1 MEHNLSRYVCTLWI
15 LAAIFGVGRTLCAAT
30 FAAGGLGDAGIY
42 KVALERI
49 GPFMPTM
56 SIVCLAGGLVLL
68 AIDLI
73 LSIRNK
79 KK

>member
-15 LAAIFGVGRTLCAAT
+15 IAAIFCVGRYLCTSTL
-30 FAAGGLGDAGIY
+30 AAGSFGDAGIY
-42 KVALERI
+42 KLSLERI

-68 AIDLI
+68 AVDLI
-73 LSIRNK
+73 YSIRNK

>member
-15 LAAIFGVGRTLCAAT
+15 MAAIFCVGRYLCVAAL
-30 FAAGGLGDAGIY
+30 AAGSMADAGIY
-42 KVALERI
+42 KISMERI

-56 SIVCLAGGLVLL
+56 SVVCLAGGLVLL
-68 AIDLI
+68 AVDLI